1 MFLKFVFAQTFFLYN
16 LPHILKHISDAVE
29 GGAMQ
34 IAEEKIRAMPL
45 IYKYSEKGIFSDII
59 SSKGIEK

>member
-1 MFLKFVFAQTFFLYN
+1 
-16 LPHILKHISDAVE
+16 
-29 GGAMQ
+29 MQ
-34 IAEEKIRAMPL
+34 IAKEKIRAMPL